1 MSGER
6 SDLGI
11 RLASGV
17 QVLFTAL
24 GYSSMTE
31 VKLRSGRRVDVM
43 GINDKGHILV
53 AEVKSGAADFRS
65 DGKWHEYLEF
75 CDGFYFAV
83 ADDFPLD
90 LLPEDQG
97 LIIADPY
104 HAEILRLSQDFK
116 LNAARRKNI
125 TLRFARQAA
134 ERLRALSAS

>member
-1 MSGER
+1 MNTPR
-6 SDLGI
+6 SDLGK
-11 RLASGV
+11 RLAGGV

-24 GYSSMTE
+24 GYASMTE

-43 GINDKGHILV
+43 GINEKGHILV
-53 AEVKSGAADFRS
+53 AEVKSGPADFRG
-65 DGKWHEYLEF
+65 DGKWEDYLEF

-97 LIIADPY
+97 LIIADPF
-104 HAEILRLSQDFK
+104 HAEILRPSRDFT
-116 LNAARRKNI
+116 LNATRRRNV

-134 ERLRALSAS
+134 ERLRQV

>member
-1 MSGER
+1 MKTPRSDKGER
-6 SDLGI
+6 
-11 RLASGV
+11 LAAGV
-17 QVLFTAL
+17 QVLFTEL
-24 GYSSMTE
+24 GYASMTE

-53 AEVKSGAADFRS
+53 AEVKSGPADFRA
-65 DGKWHEYLEF
+65 DEKWPEYLDF

-97 LIIADPY
+97 LIIADPF
-104 HAEILRLSQDFK
+104 HGAILRPSQNFK
-116 LNAARRKNI
+116 LNGSRRKNV

-134 ERLRALSAS
+134 ERLRLAGSG

>member
-11 RLASGV
+11 RLAGGV

-24 GYSSMTE
+24 GYSSLTE

-83 ADDFPLD
+83 ADDFPLG

-104 HAEILRLSQDFK
+104 HAEILRPAQDFK
-116 LNAARRKNI
+116 LNAARRKNV

-134 ERLRALSAS
+134 ERLRQISG

>member
-1 MSGER
+1 MNSPR
-6 SDLGI
+6 SDLGK
-11 RLASGV
+11 RLAGGV

-24 GYSSMTE
+24 GYASMTE

-43 GINDKGHILV
+43 GINEKGHILV
-53 AEVKSGAADFRS
+53 AEVKSGPADFRS
-65 DGKWHEYLEF
+65 DGKWEDYLDF

-97 LIIADPY
+97 LIIADPF
-104 HAEILRLSQDFK
+104 HAEILRPSQDFT
-116 LNAARRKNI
+116 LNATRRRNV

-134 ERLRALSAS
+134 ERLRQV

>member
-6 SDLGI
+6 SDLGV
-11 RLASGV
+11 RLAGGV

-24 GYSSMTE
+24 GYSSMME

-43 GINDKGHILV
+43 GINEKGHILV

-104 HAEILRLSQDFK
+104 HAEILRPSQDFK
-116 LNAARRKNI
+116 LNAARRKNV

-134 ERLRALSAS
+134 ERLRQFSG